1 MAQQSALRIK
11 RNSPIIPRT
20 WRYLRRKWHVTL
32 APFPSAV
39 IKFYTHDKTL
49 QLKLETLWEFWKYV
63 CNDAGT
69 WDLLITSIFCVIS
82 SASISSTIYCHKK
95 RNHFSSF
102 VCPPVNRASCFRCAW
117 LRAFKAVTLFHY
129 FEHLRIS
136 IFDDLNI
143 PQTPK
148 SSANSATSAHPR
160 ELRDNVVDANNKFF
174 YTQQQSQAV
183 QYRCMSVSIGIE
195 VTGITKEQHGKKN
208 DGAWAFAGKLEQW
221 REGRRERWRRVERKG
236 VTECNDNARFMQPCT
251 AEETRKCRSQL
262 FPAPTLR
269 GAASRCSCCNAVAV
283 GCKPRRKE
291 TSRIA
296 SPARSFVRWS
306 LSAEMHRCLREN
318 FGLVPVLR
326 KLLLS
331 SKDQRNRGDCEVT
344 QVEGR

>member
-49 QLKLETLWEFWKYV
+49 QLKLETFWEFWKYV

-221 REGRRERWRRVERKG
+221 REGRRERWRRVKGKELRNATITRDLCSLARPKKLANAARNFFLPLPSAVLPRVAAAVMQLQSGVSLGERKLRELHRPRG
-236 VTECNDNARFMQPCT
+236 LLCVEVYPRRCIGASAKTSVLSPC
-251 AEETRKCRSQL
+251 CV
-262 FPAPTLR
+262 
-269 GAASRCSCCNAVAV
+269 SCC
-283 GCKPRRKE
+283 RRKTKEIAE
-291 TSRIA
+291 TA
-296 SPARSFVRWS
+296 
-306 LSAEMHRCLREN
+306 
-318 FGLVPVLR
+318 
-326 KLLLS
+326 K
-331 SKDQRNRGDCEVT
+331 
-344 QVEGR
+344 